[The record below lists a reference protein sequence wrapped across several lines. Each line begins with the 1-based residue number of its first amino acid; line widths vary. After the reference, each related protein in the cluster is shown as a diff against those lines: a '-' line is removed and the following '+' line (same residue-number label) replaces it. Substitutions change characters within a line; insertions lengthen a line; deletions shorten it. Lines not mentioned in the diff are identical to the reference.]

1 MPKSNKPTREMP
13 TRRRTSPGAA
23 ARPKVAR
30 KAKAPVDPPAEELV
44 QLVEKLRTAN
54 DDDAID
60 RLDRLVSLRVIARES
75 LYAHAAEELPRYAM
89 LFAALVHEWN
99 VVTFLAE
106 RMRRADSRI
115 DSQAC
120 AAVLADHLARLA
132 VRDEEAIAILRKE
145 LGRERA
151 DSLAEA
157 GEAESTQA
165 FG

>member
-1 MPKSNKPTREMP
+1 MPKSRKPTRATP
-13 TRRRTSPGAA
+13 TQRRSSRDAATSP
-23 ARPKVAR
+23 KVERRAQ
-30 KAKAPVDPPAEELV
+30 APLDPPEELV
-44 QLVEKLRTAN
+44 QLVEKLRIAN
-54 DDDAID
+54 DDDGID

-89 LFAALVHEWN
+89 LFATLVHEWN

-132 VRDEEAIAILRKE
+132 ERDEEAIAILRKE
-145 LGRERA
+145 LGKARA

-165 FG
+165 FA